1 MTKKEL
7 RQKALETIKECKEII
22 NQYILGEIECT
33 EDAKRAFA
41 KYNSA
46 MRTRYFTSDDI
57 SIEQKRQYH
66 RNKVSTMR
74 LIGLHRMPL

>member
-7 RQKALETIKECKEII
+7 RQKALETIKEYKKII
-22 NQYILGEIECT
+22 DQYLSGTIGLDENV
-33 EDAKRAFA
+33 RQAFA

-74 LIGLHRMPL
+74 IIGLHRMPL